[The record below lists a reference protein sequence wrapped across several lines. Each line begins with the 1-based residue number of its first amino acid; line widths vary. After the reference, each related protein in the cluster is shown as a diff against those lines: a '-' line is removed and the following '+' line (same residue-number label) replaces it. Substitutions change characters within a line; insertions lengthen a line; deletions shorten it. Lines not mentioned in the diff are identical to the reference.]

1 MINDSMINDDT
12 DHDHYHDEDDDDG
25 DHGSDDDDSVDYDDG
40 SIQTTSIQLEIH
52 QSHHRLIASILIM
65 MIKMMV
71 MKYCQANRCL
81 DD

>member
-1 MINDSMINDDT
+1 MLSMMMMMSVMMMMIE
-12 DHDHYHDEDDDDG
+12 YDDDD
-25 DHGSDDDDSVDYDDG
+25 

-52 QSHHRLIASILIM
+52 QSHHRLIASIPIM